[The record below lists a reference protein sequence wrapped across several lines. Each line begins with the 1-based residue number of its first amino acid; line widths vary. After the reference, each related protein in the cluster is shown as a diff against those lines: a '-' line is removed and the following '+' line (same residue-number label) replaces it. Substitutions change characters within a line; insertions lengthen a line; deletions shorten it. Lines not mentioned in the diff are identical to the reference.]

1 MTIPVE
7 IISQDR
13 RVYSGDAD
21 IVVLPGVEGEM
32 GILPNH
38 SPLLTLLQIGIITV
52 RAKGEEHF
60 FTVSGGV
67 AEVRPDG
74 VLILANAA
82 EDVHEIIVQR
92 AEDARRR
99 AEQMLKEPG
108 VMAKDELFAIQ
119 SLLKRSNLRIQA
131 AKRFHK
137 DLRGR

>member
-13 RVYSGDAD
+13 RVFTGDAD

-38 SPLLTLLQIGIITV
+38 SPLLTLLQMGVITV
-52 RAKGEEHF
+52 RIKGEEHY

-74 VLILANAA
+74 VIVLANAA
-82 EDVHEIIVQR
+82 EDVDEINIQR
-92 AEDARRR
+92 AEEAKAR
-99 AEQMLKEPG
+99 AERMLKESG
-108 VMAKDELFAIQ
+108 VMAADELFAIQ
-119 SLLKRSNLRIQA
+119 SSLKRSNLRIQA
-131 AKRFHK
+131 AKRFKKNTH
-137 DLRGR
+137 